1 MERCAVQQKCC
12 SQQQQSKSICQWHWQ
27 RTILGWQYENSNKA
41 LAYSVEW
48 VPLLSKAERS
58 KASASTLH
66 THAECMNRCRLVF
79 FFLILQKPT
88 HKTRLE
94 IWEFIFRRSVLTPES
109 HKSSNWQDRMSNWK
123 NSSVKLGA
131 SLPSKKKKIP
141 MTKNYESA
149 NGQNQ
154 QAALPW
160 VACASFSHPD
170 ACAC

>member
-48 VPLLSKAERS
+48 IPLQSKAEGS
-58 KASASTLH
+58 KESASTLH

-88 HKTRLE
+88 HKTRLK
-94 IWEFIFRRSVLTPES
+94 IWEFMFRRSVLTPES
-109 HKSSNWQDRMSNWK
+109 HKSSNWQDRISNGK
-123 NSSVKLGA
+123 I
-131 SLPSKKKKIP
+131 LPSSL
-141 MTKNYESA
+141 ES
-149 NGQNQ
+149 
-154 QAALPW
+154 P
-160 VACASFSHPD
+160 ASFFLFLFKLRMHSYAFSKAGRLRVMSQPMGRISKQHYLE
-170 ACAC
+170 